1 MQSLL
6 GAGWK
11 GKTDSF
17 EHLPLL
23 QGITGGLV
31 YLEPVSGA
39 LRLLPQRQE
48 GSIFSFLLFL
58 SLLFNYLIV

>member
-1 MQSLL
+1 MPSLL
-6 GAGWK
+6 GSVE

-31 YLEPVSGA
+31 YLEPVSEA
-39 LRLLPQRQE
+39 LRKGLLE
-48 GSIFSFLLFL
+48 GRKVTFLPF
-58 SLLFNYLIV
+58 ITI

>member
-23 QGITGGLV
+23 QGGTGGFV
-31 YLEPVSGA
+31 YLEHVSGT
-39 LRLLPQRQE
+39 LRKGLLE
-48 GSIFSFLLFL
+48 GRKVTFLPF
-58 SLLFNYLIV
+58 ITI